1 MADKNLKQ
9 LLESNPELVI
19 YRVYEEDSDIPLFY
33 FSEPDS
39 TNFWYENLFHNKMVI
54 KENFSKL
61 YLIPNYK
68 KSRENEPEPTINFTF
83 EKLNRLGMWSK
94 LCIWKGWESNMTL
107 EKVNSQEEVKI
118 PLSIA
123 AQWKII

>member
-1 MADKNLKQ
+1 MAEKNLKQ
-9 LLESNPELVI
+9 LLESNPKLVI

-33 FSEPDS
+33 CAELDS
-39 TNFWYENLFHNKMVI
+39 ASFWYENLSHNKIVI

-68 KSRENEPEPTINFTF
+68 ENRENEPEPTINFTF
-83 EKLNRLGMWSK
+83 EKLNRLGIWSK

-107 EKVNSQEEVKI
+107 EKVDSQEEVKI

-123 AQWKII
+123 TKWKII